1 MRMILDDDKI
11 IIDGLEFKFSSHEAA
26 LITYQALM
34 DSVTDIY
41 ASPF

>member
-26 LITYQALM
+26 LLTYLSLVED
-34 DSVTDIY
+34 DS
-41 ASPF
+41 FMH